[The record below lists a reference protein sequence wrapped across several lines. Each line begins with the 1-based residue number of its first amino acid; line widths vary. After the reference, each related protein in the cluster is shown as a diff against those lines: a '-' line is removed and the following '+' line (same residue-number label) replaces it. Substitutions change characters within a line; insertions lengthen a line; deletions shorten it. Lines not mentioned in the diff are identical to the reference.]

1 MREEALSEGE
11 LRAGKF
17 EYIVTGFDQH
27 HRTLLA
33 IGGCQGDACR

>member
-1 MREEALSEGE
+1 MPEEALSEGE

-17 EYIVTGFDQH
+17 EYIVTGFD